1 MATIKTLLNDNTS
14 VAKSVKKQLLL
25 EILNQNS
32 SFLIAHDDYVLN
44 DSEQQD
50 YDRAL
55 KQLAKG
61 MPLAYVVGHQGFWK
75 LDFVVNEHTLIPRP
89 DTELL
94 IETVLQH
101 YQNSLSKN
109 LKVLDLG
116 TGSGCIAISLAHE
129 CPAWQVTAVDVS
141 LPALAVA
148 RENAQQHNIDNINFV
163 HSHWF
168 EAISADNPFDII
180 LSNPPYI
187 DANDAHLVDLQDEPM
202 TALVAGAN
210 GLADINH
217 LIQYAPAYLVT
228 DGLLILEHG
237 YDQGEAVRQLFIDNG
252 FCQVSTLKDYGGNE
266 RVTLGI
272 LSQSD
277 K

>member
-1 MATIKTLLNDNTS
+1 MVTIKTLLNDNTS

-25 EILNQNS
+25 EILNQNN
-32 SFLIAHDDYVLN
+32 SFLIAHDDYVLT

-129 CPAWQVTAVDVS
+129 CPTWQVTAVDVS
-141 LPALAVA
+141 LPTLAVA

-180 LSNPPYI
+180 VSNPPYI

-217 LIQYAPAYLVT
+217 LIQHAPAYLVT